1 MHCLRQ
7 CLVAPVPKLLASFK
21 EGFWFCHA
29 NRYLVLWA
37 GFNSPDCI
45 PYAMNGRLAAWKSR
59 FIWCQVGGYHRKT
72 QRETY
77 LWSSLSLL
85 YLLETA
91 VVTWSLHY
99 PSQHSASF
107 TPAVILP
114 MPCKHSSGC
123 SSPASVGR
131 DLSFR
136 PGTGTWRDSDPQI
149 KHTGQVC

>member
-7 CLVAPVPKLLASFK
+7 RLVAPVPKLLASCK

-37 GFNSPDCI
+37 VFNSPDCI
-45 PYAMNGRLAAWKSR
+45 SYAMSGGLAAWKSR
-59 FIWCQVGGYHRKT
+59 FIWSQVGGYHRKT

-77 LWSSLSLL
+77 VWSSASLQ

-91 VVTWSLHY
+91 VVTWSLCY
-99 PSQHSASF
+99 SF
-107 TPAVILP
+107 TPAIILC
-114 MPCKHSSGC
+114 MPCKHSSGR

-131 DLSFR
+131 DLYFR

-149 KHTGQVC
+149 KHPGQVC